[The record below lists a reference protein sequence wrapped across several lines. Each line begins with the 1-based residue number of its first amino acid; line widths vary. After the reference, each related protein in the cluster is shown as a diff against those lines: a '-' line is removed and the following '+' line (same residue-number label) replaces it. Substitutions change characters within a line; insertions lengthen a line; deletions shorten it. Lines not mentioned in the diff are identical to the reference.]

1 MATVAMV
8 QARLNSQRFPRK
20 ALAEVAP
27 GLPMVRAV
35 CLQVLQTHGLDDTI
49 LVCPPCDLGA
59 FASALSGLPVRLA
72 PAQTVPV
79 RWHPDGTVAAWD
91 VLAAFASVASDL
103 PDDALVARITAD
115 CPALDP
121 EAVTLTLAAARVTGF
136 AVSEHTASGW
146 PDGSACEV
154 VTVGLLREAARAATW
169 PRDRE
174 HPTRWLYRHHPAIV
188 VENPHGDVGHLKLSV
203 DCEADLTR
211 VREYLQART
220 RVRQHVGTLTP
231 KDS

>member
-1 MATVAMV
+1 
-8 QARLNSQRFPRK
+8 
-20 ALAEVAP
+20 LA
-27 GLPMVRAV
+27 
-35 CLQVLQTHGLDDTI
+35 QVV
-49 LVCPPCDLGA
+49 LVCPVEDAAA
-59 FASALSGLPVRLA
+59 FREVVPEGVTVY
-72 PAQTVPV
+72 PAQVTPV
-79 RWHPDGTVAAWD
+79 RWHADGTVAAWD